1 MALHTCCWLKS
12 VAHVLVVLECCCSG
26 GVWHFQVMDS
36 LVVSL
41 SKFTFPLNPLAFK
54 PVVTFGENEKARIA
68 TEAVFTVANRYAR
81 AFHRDIVSPSPR
93 ISFFPQECNFNTVCI
108 YKEAQKCACT
118 MQTACNAM
126 KPEFGNAWGPAFGHL
141 CLSFHCCTDVS
152 LCGKAHT
159 ALTSSPPKPLLIHL
173 RASCATCHVLNEQAS
188 HATCTHAMNHMPN

>member
-54 PVVTFGENEKARIA
+54 PVVTFGENEKARVA

-81 AFHRDIVSPSPR
+81 AFHKHCFPPNSSKKCSRRPGLLQKLSLQSPTGIPGHSTDINSPLFVKR
-93 ISFFPQECNFNTVCI
+93 LFL
-108 YKEAQKCACT
+108 
-118 MQTACNAM
+118 
-126 KPEFGNAWGPAFGHL
+126 G
-141 CLSFHCCTDVS
+141 
-152 LCGKAHT
+152 GKKGM
-159 ALTSSPPKPLLIHL
+159 S
-173 RASCATCHVLNEQAS
+173 ND
-188 HATCTHAMNHMPN
+188 